1 MNQHKALAICALE
14 KMKSDDTARARA
26 TFRNLTSEQMNQQ
39 YGESGKTPAEII
51 ASYVSE
57 DAQVEAAINWV
68 KSQQVA
74 Q

>member
-1 MNQHKALAICALE
+1 MNQHKALAIFALE
-14 KMKSDDTARARA
+14 RMKSDDTARARA

-39 YGESGKTPAEII
+39 YGESGKTPSEII

-68 KSQQVA
+68 NSQQVA
-74 Q
+74 P